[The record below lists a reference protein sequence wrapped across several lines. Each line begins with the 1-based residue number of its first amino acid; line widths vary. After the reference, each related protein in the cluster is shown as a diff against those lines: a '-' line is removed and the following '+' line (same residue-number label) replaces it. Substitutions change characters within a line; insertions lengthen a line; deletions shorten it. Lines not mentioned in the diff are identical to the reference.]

1 MRPERLILA
10 LDTSAAHCAAAL
22 LAGDRVLAEADEPME
37 KGQAERLMPLL
48 GDLLRDAGAEWRD
61 LHAIGVGIGP
71 GNFTGVRISV
81 AAARGLSLAL
91 GIPAVGVS
99 ALEALALGAEGV
111 RLASLDARQGRL
123 YVQVFGP
130 DGTQAPVLCDLATLP
145 AIPAGQAPLCIGH
158 EAGALAARTGGRVA
172 PPRYRL
178 AEATA
183 RIAALRWQAAPAAR
197 PAPLYLRPADA
208 LPARDAPPRILT

>member
-1 MRPERLILA
+1 M
-10 LDTSAAHCAAAL
+10 D
-22 LAGDRVLAEADEPME
+22 

-48 GDLLRDAGAEWRD
+48 TELLGEAGAGWRD
-61 LHAIGVGIGP
+61 LQAIGVGIGP
-71 GNFTGVRISV
+71 GNFTGVRIAV
-81 AAARGLSLAL
+81 AAARGLALAL

-99 ALEALALGAEGV
+99 ALEALAFGAEGGRV
-111 RLASLDARQGRL
+111 ASLDARQGRL

-130 DGTQAPVLCDLATLP
+130 DGAGAPVLCDLATLP
-145 AIPAGQAPLCIGH
+145 AIPAGQAPRCIGH
-158 EAGALAARTGGRVA
+158 EAGAIAALTWGQVL
-172 PPRYRL
+172 PPRYPL

-183 RIAALRWQAAPAAR
+183 RIAALRWQAAPAR